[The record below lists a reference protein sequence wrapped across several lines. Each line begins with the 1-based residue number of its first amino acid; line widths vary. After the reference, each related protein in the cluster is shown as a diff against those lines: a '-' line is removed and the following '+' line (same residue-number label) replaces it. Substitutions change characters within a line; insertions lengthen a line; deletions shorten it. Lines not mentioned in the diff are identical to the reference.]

1 MQLKLEPWE
10 EGFNNILNKI
20 NDFGKIIFDNG
31 EYFSFKEYP
40 KNINENRKYIV
51 SGEKRNI
58 ITKTGKDGECLGT
71 ICEN

>member
-31 EYFSFKEYP
+31 EYFSFKECP